1 MKKKE
6 KNTKQFWRI
15 LVDAGV
21 SHNKALFWY
30 YYRWDSICRM
40 GMYASNLKLETVKE
54 SRKNW
59 NFHFDL
65 QLRPTVL
72 NDTHLY
78 CQSSKL

>member
-54 SRKNW
+54 SRKN
-59 NFHFDL
+59 
-65 QLRPTVL
+65 
-72 NDTHLY
+72 
-78 CQSSKL
+78 